1 MTGAVGRSW
10 WRETRPRSQT
20 EVQTAF
26 LCRLK
31 VSKHR
36 LMQITKLR
44 FRPAYTGRCS
54 VPPNRKCGGR
64 QALGLVK
71 RLVRLLRTQG
81 LPISLSAG
89 PRSSTALIW
98 FPLLVLAAK
107 ESQAVCTPSFLSRG
121 RPTGFLWHS
130 LKARELFSN
139 LPPPLDF
146 PILEPIT
153 AGKWVGVPTD
163 QSDPVLRPGR
173 SR

>member
-1 MTGAVGRSW
+1 MSRSCPALGELDRYSKQGEEGENLTAKLDTTGAVGRSW
-10 WRETRPRSQT
+10 WSETRPRSQT

-54 VPPNRKCGGR
+54 VPPNRKYGGR

-89 PRSSTALIW
+89 PRSSTASIW
-98 FPLLVLAAK
+98 FPLL
-107 ESQAVCTPSFLSRG
+107 PSARNWLPRSP
-121 RPTGFLWHS
+121 RPS
-130 LKARELFSN
+130 A
-139 LPPPLDF
+139 LPPSCLGGDRLVSCGTP
-146 PILEPIT
+146 
-153 AGKWVGVPTD
+153 
-163 QSDPVLRPGR
+163 
-173 SR
+173 